1 MLQYALLRPYRPDAK
16 LQMDR
21 SAIGEAGKDLTDMIL
36 KCRYLSRR
44 INVLQ

>member
-1 MLQYALLRPYRPDAK
+1 MLLYALLRLCRPDAK

-36 KCRYLSRR
+36 RFRSLSRR
-44 INVLQ
+44 IDAFK

>member
-1 MLQYALLRPYRPDAK
+1 MLLYTLLRPCRPDAK

-36 KCRYLSRR
+36 KCRSLSRR
-44 INVLQ
+44 IDALQ